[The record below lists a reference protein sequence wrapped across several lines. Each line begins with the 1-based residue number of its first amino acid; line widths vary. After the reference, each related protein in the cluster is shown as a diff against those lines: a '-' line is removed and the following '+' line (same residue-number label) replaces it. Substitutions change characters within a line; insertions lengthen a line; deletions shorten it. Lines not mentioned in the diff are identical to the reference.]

1 LELNQR
7 SRRGASLLLCIILV
21 LHQVR
26 WRSVVIKPQRLSG
39 ASMLRELTP
48 PEGNKCSA
56 AVWYSNV
63 CHDWLVGNLQARG
76 RGAWRLRGLSG
87 GVR

>member
-1 LELNQR
+1 MGDGRDHHHPLFDK
-7 SRRGASLLLCIILV
+7 ILG
-21 LHQVR
+21 LT
-26 WRSVVIKPQRLSG
+26 G
-39 ASMLRELTP
+39 TSMLRELTP

-63 CHDWLVGNLQARG
+63 CHDWLVGNLQK